1 MSEFYHVPHI
11 DWLAVTTKV
20 SGSDRQKSVAEQVI
34 FLLGGPT
41 IWRLGRGLSGY
52 ESSYRH
58 GSGAV
63 VLFGGTDDMGVHL
76 SLPSQALAYFG
87 DVLFEVLDGWDWEAS
102 RIDIAVDTD
111 AVTVDWVLENLD
123 SVVTKTK
130 HRVLVTDLVTGG
142 KTLYLGSPKS
152 GRKLI
157 RIYDKA
163 AQSSSLSVWTRVE
176 VQLRKEFARAAYRAL
191 RNGVPLADI
200 LKRSVDFREPGDG
213 DVYRLDRLRQRNMT
227 APADMIARV
236 VGETAYELQQREQRE
251 RRLSAA
257 REAAAQLDLA
267 RDGARPLPSWVNG
280 EPDTSAAGVVVL
292 QSVPAPAIDDRIP
305 AALRLISLYREVIDT
320 EEVYGTLTG
329 RFADTLAVKR
339 GLTAMIG
346 HLESLIA
353 AIEHPEEAQS

>member
-1 MSEFYHVPHI
+1 MVHPFSNTGAHNEWGVFTMSEFYHEPHI
-11 DWLAVTTKV
+11 DWLAVTTRV
-20 SGSDRQKSVAEQVI
+20 SGSDGQKSVAEQVI
-34 FLLGGPT
+34 SLLGGPT
-41 IWRLGRGLSGY
+41 VWRLGRGLSGY

-58 GSGAV
+58 NSGAV

-191 RNGVPLADI
+191 RNGVPLSDI
-200 LKRSVDFREPGDG
+200 LKRSIDFREPGDG
-213 DVYRLDRLRQRNMT
+213 DIYRRRRLPWWESLVGVGNSSFRFPSRVRLDESVERL
-227 APADMIARV
+227 AAWVDKYLAVPLAKCRV
-236 VGETAYELQQREQRE
+236 AMG
-251 RRLSAA
+251 
-257 REAAAQLDLA
+257 D
-267 RDGARPLPSWVNG
+267 SWLR
-280 EPDTSAAGVVVL
+280 GVVFRGY
-292 QSVPAPAIDDRIP
+292 SSIDVRYY
-305 AALRLISLYREVIDT
+305 AACGVGST
-320 EEVYGTLTG
+320 
-329 RFADTLAVKR
+329 
-339 GLTAMIG
+339 
-346 HLESLIA
+346 
-353 AIEHPEEAQS
+353 